1 MKVIK
6 KRFEGFVVSNDD
18 AMYEAQNLLKNSKNG
33 SRLILSFWNGT
44 EMFIKSGDKVI
55 VSTEK
60 EWNEYFK
67 LQSKKRKCTTTFSL

>member
-6 KRFEGFVVSNDD
+6 KSI
-18 AMYEAQNLLKNSKNG
+18 NLGDRELTLTIGKLAEQNSKNG